1 MKKKILRNFICF
13 LSAFVCSQYAKADT
27 SILTE
32 EKGYTKITELPSNL
46 SDYYFILVDKDKDL
60 MMTLADG
67 ANQDSDKKTMWY
79 KASVDPTADINRIW
93 EIESNG
99 AGYSF
104 RNPGFDNLLM
114 QTEWNAAWYFR
125 SNDQPSSNN
134 VEWTRFL
141 LAYNTDSWTVQNGK
155 YPDSGYLGPWNNV
168 IENNAE
174 VACNKSGNAIGHFAI
189 YSILKSDFNELY
201 VKNKQASL
209 PVDMTWAIFDEGF
222 EIWGNS
228 QSWGYAWNGAQKG
241 NTWDYFVRQTSSQ
254 ANYNGAFAEMWG
266 GSGINEREL
275 SQTIKGL
282 ASGYYC
288 VSAFMQSYQGDATF
302 FVRSGDKTLNSIT
315 FNDPNKTSI
324 QKRDLYFVLP
334 EAADVT
340 VGLIAHSSTN
350 AKMEHW
356 VSIDNFSIS
365 YLNTLDEFPIDLTN
379 LLLNPYFD
387 ANLSTWTC
395 ADTYTRHGG
404 NGFNGE
410 SGFVEFCNWG
420 ASSWKGSISKTL
432 VGLPNGKYLIKAAGQ
447 ASADNVTVTLT
458 ANGKSSNLNCIGDKG
473 GNIAANGSV
482 VASGSGVAGWQYFE
496 VECIVSDGTLNIKAE
511 GSATSINRWAN
522 VDHFSLTMLEKID
535 LTELQ
540 NALASKKEEAQGD
553 LQDGLNTYVKNRLNE
568 AISSV
573 ENVEQTV
580 EGLNAAIKKLTDA
593 INFAYEMRQPLA
605 RVYDLLA
612 VCNSYYT
619 NSEADDK
626 TAFKAAIDEATTN
639 IESAETVD
647 AVNAVY
653 NTLEQSRQTYVTSGA
668 IPNEGY
674 PFDVTFKIVNTDF
687 DSNISGW
694 ETVSPAVRNGNV
706 GFDNKS
712 GFAEFCD
719 WGGASWKGSISQ
731 VVNGLSNGIYVVK
744 AAAQAS
750 GDNVTLSLT
759 ANETTTNLNCIGAS
773 GGNIAPDGS
782 VVELGSGVAGWQYI
796 EVECA
801 VTDGVLTIKSE
812 GTATAINRWAN
823 IDHFMLYMK
832 DGLGLYEL
840 RKSINDN
847 LAEANAI
854 VGKMDADVKEQ
865 LDEAIDGADVDSDVK
880 ADLEQML
887 DNLQK
892 AIAAAESSISDYAK
906 INTYI
911 EKANKI
917 DESIAASYQ
926 TDYDNG
932 TIVGSVEDVFQ
943 ALEVATYIYIKD
955 NFTYDVALSD
965 TWNSTGT
972 NTKAATFSNEHWS
985 GVTRDYKNQDDSN
998 GQGYNAQNWSI
1009 DFDQDVTLPAGE
1021 YIFKVAG
1028 RKSADA
1034 TLELNVT
1041 MGETTLG
1048 TVNDFPSSNQTIGIN
1063 KNGATSFDP
1072 EDPVGFANNGNGFGW
1087 QWRYVRFEL
1096 DEAATVKIAVH
1107 AEANTSKQWVSFGDY
1122 TLQMTEET
1130 YMAAGQPELDAA
1142 LAAAQELVGTKP
1154 MGTAEETALNA
1165 AINLPVNTGAEQ
1177 KAKVNALN
1185 TAVENINAWR
1195 TKYYEEKAKL
1205 VEQLERFEA
1214 DYNDAENGSI
1224 DYMNKNRWAKV
1235 IEKAQAAAV
1244 AKDNQTSHAVLT
1256 TATDEL
1262 KTALDAATVSIGE
1275 YAELRET
1282 IDEANSLVVANVGD
1296 QPFEKPQ
1303 SAADAINTTDEQ
1315 ALYDA
1320 ATADGEGVTSVTD
1333 ALTEGIEI
1341 FNNTPLNAP
1350 KDGARYNLVL
1360 NNNYGWTYDGKAVT
1374 YLANG
1379 RSDMGLYNIQY
1390 WSAVNANYAQAFT
1403 FTAVDG
1409 LQDCYYIS
1417 MTDVDGNERYV
1428 STGEPY
1434 GGNANQIRTTTN
1446 AEDALAVKVIATK
1459 TDGVHNLYNVEAS
1472 NYIGSQDAG
1481 FYTVNSHINF
1491 NIQEASMVDVTLTI
1505 SSAKWS
1511 TLILPFNAE
1520 LPEGVKAYTCAEV
1533 IDGVLTFNEDTTI
1546 VANTPY
1552 LVGGNAGEYDFSGYG
1567 LADKDS
1573 YTEGLFTGTYVD
1585 YQTESNKGIYVL
1597 QKHDNVVAFYLV
1609 GEDAKPRVRANR
1621 CYITYEEVS
1630 GARMLRL
1637 GFGDDDT
1644 TGIDNMQFPTDN
1656 SGVTIYDT
1664 MGRKVTSMKKGNLY
1678 IMNGRK
1684 VVVK

>member
-1 MKKKILRNFICF
+1 MKKKILRNFICI

-32 EKGYTKITELPSNL
+32 EKGYVKITELPSNL
-46 SDYYFILVDKDKDL
+46 SEYYFILVDKDKDL
-60 MMTLADG
+60 MMTMANG
-67 ANQDSDKKTMWY
+67 ANQGSGYKTMWY
-79 KASVDPTADINRIW
+79 KESADPATDINRIW

-99 AGYSF
+99 TGFSF

-114 QTEWNAAWYFR
+114 QTEWNAAWNFR
-125 SNDQPSSNN
+125 THDQPSSAN

-174 VACNKSGNAIGHFAI
+174 VACNKSGNAIGHFVI

-209 PVDMTWAIFDEGF
+209 PVDMTWTIFDEGF
-222 EIWGNS
+222 EIWGAS
-228 QSWGYAWNGAQKG
+228 QSWGYAWNGAQNG
-241 NTWDYFVRQTSSQ
+241 NKWDYFVRQTSSQ
-254 ANYNGAFAEMWG
+254 TNYEGAYAEMWG
-266 GSGINEREL
+266 SSGINEREL

-315 FNDPNKTSI
+315 FNDQSKTSI
-324 QKRDLYFVLP
+324 QKRDVYFVLP

-340 VGLIAHSSTN
+340 IGLIAHSSTS
-350 AKMEHW
+350 AKKEHW

-387 ANLSTWTC
+387 KDLSTWIC
-395 ADTYTRHGG
+395 ADTYTRHAG
-404 NGFNGE
+404 NGFNGK

-432 VGLPNGKYLIKAAGQ
+432 VGLPNGKYLVKAAGQ

-458 ANGKSSNLNCIGDKG
+458 ANGKSSNLSCIGDKG

-496 VECIVSDGTLNIKAE
+496 VECVVSDGTMNIKAE
-511 GSATSINRWAN
+511 GSATSSSRWAN
-522 VDHFSLTMLEKID
+522 VDHFTLTMLEKID

-540 NALASKKEEAQGD
+540 NALAAKKEEAQGVN
-553 LQDGLNTYVKNRLNE
+553 QDGLNTFVKNQLNE
-568 AISSV
+568 AISGA
-573 ENVEQTV
+573 NNAEQTE
-580 EGLNAAIKKLTDA
+580 EGLNAAIAKITNA
-593 INFAYEMRQPLA
+593 INFAKDMRQPLA
-605 RVYDLLA
+605 KVYDLLA
-612 VCNSYYT
+612 VCSSYYT

-626 TAFKAAIDEATTN
+626 TAFKTAIDEATTN

-647 AVNAVY
+647 AVNAIY
-653 NTLEQSRQTYVTSGA
+653 NTLEQSRQIYVTSGA
-668 IPNEGY
+668 IPNEDY

-706 GFDNKS
+706 GFDNKP

-719 WGGASWKGSISQ
+719 WGGESWQGSISQ

-812 GTATAINRWAN
+812 GTATAINKWAN

-892 AIAAAESSISDYAK
+892 AIAAAKTSISDYAK
-906 INTYI
+906 IKTYI

-926 TDYDNG
+926 AQYDNG
-932 TIVGSVEDVFQ
+932 TIEGSVEDVFQ
-943 ALEVATYIYIKD
+943 ALEVATYNYVKD
-955 NFTYDVALSD
+955 NFTYDVALSN

-972 NTKAATFSNEHWS
+972 NTKAWDASGEHWDDTKS
-985 GVTRDYKNQDDSN
+985 TTYKNQYD
-998 GQGYNAQNWSI
+998 GWGEPKQGYPAESWSI
-1009 DFDQDVTLPAGE
+1009 DFDQEVTLPAGE
-1021 YIFKVAG
+1021 YVFKVAG
-1028 RKSADA
+1028 RKSVDA

-1041 MGETTLG
+1041 KGDTVLG
-1048 TVNDFPSSNQTIGIN
+1048 TVNDFPSSNEALGIN
-1063 KNGATSFDP
+1063 KAGVASFDAA
-1072 EDPVGFANNGNGFGW
+1072 DPAGFAKGGKGYGW
-1087 QWRYVRFEL
+1087 QWRYVKFTLAEKS
-1096 DEAATVKIAVH
+1096 TVKVAVH
-1107 AEANTSKQWVSFGDY
+1107 AETDKVYNWVSFGNY

-1142 LAAAQELVGTKP
+1142 LSAAQALVGSKP
-1154 MGTAEETALNA
+1154 MGIDEEKALND
-1165 AINLPVNTGAEQ
+1165 AIALPVTTGAEQ

-1185 TAVENINAWR
+1185 TAVENIKTWR
-1195 TKYYEEKAKL
+1195 ATYYAEKDKL
-1205 VEQLERFEA
+1205 VAALERFEA
-1214 DYNDAENGSI
+1214 DYNDAENGSLK
-1224 DYMNKNRWAKV
+1224 YMNKNRWTTV

-1244 AKDNQTSHAVLT
+1244 AKDNQTSHIVLT
-1256 TATDEL
+1256 TATNEL
-1262 KTALDAATVSIGE
+1262 NEALDAATVSIGE
-1275 YAELRET
+1275 YKELEET
-1282 IDEANSLVVANVGD
+1282 IDEANTLVAANVGD
-1296 QPFEKPQ
+1296 QPFERPQ
-1303 SAADAINTTDEQ
+1303 SAADAISTTEEQ

-1320 ATADGEGVTSVTD
+1320 ATADGEGVTNVTG
-1333 ALTEGIEI
+1333 ALKEGIAT

-1379 RSDMGLYNIQY
+1379 RSDMGLYNIKY
-1390 WSAVNANYAQAFT
+1390 WSAINANYAQAFT

-1409 LQDCYYIS
+1409 QQDCYYIS

-1428 STGEPY
+1428 STGVPY
-1434 GGNANQIRTTTN
+1434 GGDANQIRTTIN

-1459 TDGVHNLYNVEAS
+1459 TDGVHNLYNVKAS
-1472 NYIGSQDAG
+1472 NFIGSQDAG

-1491 NIQEASMVDVTLTI
+1491 NILEASTADVTLTI

-1511 TLILPFNAE
+1511 TLILPFD
-1520 LPEGVKAYTCAEV
+1520 AEV
-1533 IDGVLTFNEDTTI
+1533 PENVIAYSFERVNDGVLTFNEADTI
-1546 VANTPY
+1546 KANTPY
-1552 LVGGNAGEYDFSGYG
+1552 LVNGKQGNYPFAGYG
-1567 LADKDS
+1567 LADKDV
-1573 YTEGLFTGTYVD
+1573 YTVGESPADGQFTGTYVD
-1585 YQTESNKGIYVL
+1585 YQTKAGENTWVL
-1597 QKHDNVVAFYLV
+1597 QKDKTTGAVAFFIV
-1609 GEDAKPRVRANR
+1609 GESAQPWVRANR
-1621 CYITYEEVS
+1621 CYITYDS
-1630 GARMLRL
+1630 GTSEARMLRF
-1637 GFGDDDT
+1637 GFDGET
-1644 TGIDNMQFPTDN
+1644 TGIDNIQSVDN
-1656 SGVTIYDT
+1656 SGIVIYDT
-1664 MGRKVTSMKKGNLY
+1664 MGRKVTSM
-1678 IMNGRK
+1678 
-1684 VVVK
+1684 

>member
-1 MKKKILRNFICF
+1 MKKKILRNFICI

-32 EKGYTKITELPSNL
+32 EKGYVKITELPSNL
-46 SDYYFILVDKDKDL
+46 SEYYFILVDKDKDL
-60 MMTLADG
+60 MMTMANG
-67 ANQDSDKKTMWY
+67 ANQGSGYKTMWY
-79 KASVDPTADINRIW
+79 KESADPVTDINRIW

-99 AGYSF
+99 TGFSF

-114 QTEWNAAWYFR
+114 QTEWNAAWNFR
-125 SNDQPSSNN
+125 THDQPSSAN

-209 PVDMTWAIFDEGF
+209 PVDMTWTIFDEGF
-222 EIWGNS
+222 EIWGAS

-254 ANYNGAFAEMWG
+254 TNYNGAFAEMWG

-315 FNDPNKTSI
+315 FNDPSKTSI
-324 QKRDLYFVLP
+324 QKRDVYFVLP

-340 VGLIAHSSTN
+340 IGLIAHSSTS
-350 AKMEHW
+350 AKKEHW

-365 YLNTLDEFPIDLTN
+365 YLNTLDEFPIDFTN
-379 LLLNPYFD
+379 LLMNPYFD
-387 ANLSTWTC
+387 TDLSTWTC
-395 ADTYTRHGG
+395 ADTYTRHAG
-404 NGFNGE
+404 NGFNGK

-432 VGLPNGKYLIKAAGQ
+432 VGLPNGKYLVKAAGQ

-458 ANGKSSNLNCIGDKG
+458 ANGKSSNLSCIGDKG

-482 VASGSGVAGWQYFE
+482 VSSGSGVAGWQYFE
-496 VECIVSDGTLNIKAE
+496 VECVVSDGTMNIKAE
-511 GSATSINRWAN
+511 GSATSSSRWAN
-522 VDHFSLTMLEKID
+522 VDHFTLTMLEKID

-668 IPNEGY
+668 IPNEDY

-892 AIAAAESSISDYAK
+892 AIAAAK
-906 INTYI
+906 T
-911 EKANKI
+911 
-917 DESIAASYQ
+917 SIADYSKLKKYIDMTAVFANVETYVAKYNNGEYASSDVEPVRQELNVIRYNAASAVF
-926 TDYDNG
+926 TNKVDVKNWTGSMG
-932 TIVGSVEDVFQ
+932 TR
-943 ALEVATYIYIKD
+943 
-955 NFTYDVALSD
+955 SD
-965 TWNSTGT
+965 Q
-972 NTKAATFSNEHWS
+972 HWS
-985 GVTRDYKNQDDSN
+985 GETKTYYDANSWND
-998 GQGYNAQNWSI
+998 I
-1009 DFDQDVTLPAGE
+1009 DPDALTSKIKLIKGTYVL
-1021 YIFKVAG
+1021 KVAG
-1028 RKSADA
+1028 RADARASLTLEVLGQVITFHGKGDTGYGIDTQGNANFSAD
-1034 TLELNVT
+1034 
-1041 MGETTLG
+1041 G
-1048 TVNDFPSSNQTIGIN
+1048 TYANDDKGR
-1063 KNGATSFDP
+1063 
-1072 EDPVGFANNGNGFGW
+1072 GW
-1087 QWRYVRFEL
+1087 EWEFLKFEL
-1096 DEAATVKIAVH
+1096 DSDKEVELKVNSGYNNIIEVWT
-1107 AEANTSKQWVSFGDY
+1107 SFGDIS
-1122 TLQMTEET
+1122 LWMDDET
-1130 YMAAGQPELDAA
+1130 YLNVNSGAINEP
-1142 LAAAQELVGTKP
+1142 LAKAKELVNTLP
-1154 MGTAEETALNA
+1154 MGENENTSLSDAIELAEGTISTPEDLNN
-1165 AINLPVNTGAEQ
+1165 AIN
-1177 KAKVNALN
+1177 ALT
-1185 TAVENINAWR
+1185 TAVANANTWR
-1195 TKYYEEKAKL
+1195 AKYYAEKDKL
-1205 VEQLERFEA
+1205 VAALERFET
-1214 DYNDAENGSI
+1214 DYNNAENGSLE
-1224 DYMNKNRWAKV
+1224 YMNKNRWATV
-1235 IEKAQAAAV
+1235 IEKVQAAAV
-1244 AKDNQTSHAVLT
+1244 AKDNQTNHKVLT
-1256 TATDEL
+1256 DATDEL
-1262 KTALDAATVSIGE
+1262 KVALDAATVSVGE
-1275 YAELRET
+1275 YAALKSV
-1282 IDEANSLVVANVGD
+1282 IGEANSLVGANVGD

-1320 ATADGEGVTSVTD
+1320 ATADGEDVTSVTD
-1333 ALTEGIEI
+1333 ALAEGITK
-1341 FNNTPLNAP
+1341 FKDVPLNAP
-1350 KDGARYNLVL
+1350 KEGQRFYIKVATEGHPKLGNAVLAVLGATGGNNPTGYGL
-1360 NNNYGWTYDGKAVT
+1360 NCNNPVKG
-1374 YLANG
+1374 YLN
-1379 RSDMGLYNIQY
+1379 
-1390 WSAVNANYAQAFT
+1390 QAFT
-1403 FTAVDG
+1403 FTKSEG
-1409 LQDCYYIS
+1409 NKYYIS
-1417 MTDVDGNERYV
+1417 IERPEGSVYMTTGEANGSAAGWNKSQIQATTDADKKAEFEIVSGSVDGVYM
-1428 STGEPY
+1428 
-1434 GGNANQIRTTTN
+1434 IRNLTTN
-1446 AEDALAVKVIATK
+1446 TFIDCQDGGAIYTDDGITNEAFNLVLAEEHA
-1459 TDGVHNLYNVEAS
+1459 
-1472 NYIGSQDAG
+1472 
-1481 FYTVNSHINF
+1481 
-1491 NIQEASMVDVTLTI
+1491 VTLNI
-1505 SSAKWS
+1505 SDARWS
-1511 TLILPFNAE
+1511 TLILPFDAE
-1520 LPEGVKAYTCAEV
+1520 VPENVIAYSFEGVN
-1533 IDGVLTFNEDTTI
+1533 DGVLKFKVATTI

-1552 LVGGNAGEYDFSGYG
+1552 LVGGNAGKYYFSGYG
-1567 LADKDS
+1567 LAVKDS
-1573 YTEGLFTGTYVD
+1573 YTDGLFTGTYVD

-1597 QKHDNVVAFYLV
+1597 QNHDNVVAFYLV
-1609 GEDAKPRVRANR
+1609 GEGAKPWVRANR

-1644 TGIDNMQFPTDN
+1644 TGIDNMQLPTDN